1 MCNRFKLVA
10 QYHSTLIIICMKNL
24 AFALISLLGTSIQAQ
39 TLLATFEVSTANSIH
54 VPLKTNLDAITSLPD
69 SMLLFREVIG
79 KKKSPLPFQIQSGP
93 HELHW
98 ILSPASTAKKRIFEL
113 VRVEKQKR
121 VAPVV
126 TTSKN
131 DGALLIKVDGKNLLQ
146 YNFKTVYPPAGVDD
160 AYKRSGFIHPLW
172 SPKGQVLTRIQP
184 KDHYHH
190 YGIWNPWTHLLY
202 KGDTLDLWN
211 LNRKQGTVRFARFTS
226 EQSGNVFGEYSA
238 LHEHVAFRKTGEEV
252 ILNEI
257 QSVRI
262 YKPYQADYYI
272 ADITIEMRCASSA
285 PVLLLEYRYG
295 GLGWRTTEQWTK
307 DNSTVLTSEGKTR
320 KDADGTNARWCLV
333 QGAVDN
339 ENAGVL
345 MMSGPDNYNHPEP
358 LRIWP
363 ENQYNRG
370 DMFANFDP
378 TKDKDWLLEPGKNYV
393 LKYRFIV
400 FNGPFDK
407 DKSETAWQTF
417 SSPPSIAVNINSIK
431 N

>member
-1 MCNRFKLVA
+1 
-10 QYHSTLIIICMKNL
+10 MKHL
-24 AFALISLLGTSIQAQ
+24 TSALICLFATSTQAQ
-39 TLLATFEVSTANSIH
+39 TLLATLEVNTANSLHI
-54 VPLKTNLDAITSLPD
+54 PLKTDLDAITSLPD
-69 SMLLFREVIG
+69 SLLLFREATG
-79 KKKSPLPFQIQSGP
+79 NKKSPIPFQIQGNP
-93 HELHW
+93 RALHW
-98 ILSPASTAKKRIFEL
+98 ILSPTPTAKKRVFEL
-113 VRVEKQKR
+113 VRVGKQKR
-121 VAPVV
+121 VTPAIS
-126 TTSKN
+126 TTKN
-131 DGALLIKVDGKNLLQ
+131 DGALLIKTGDRNLLQ

-160 AYKRSGFIHPLW
+160 AFKRSGFIHPLW

-211 LNRKQGTVRFARFTS
+211 LNAKQGTVRFAKFIS
-226 EQSGNVFGEYSA
+226 VKSGNVFAEYSA
-238 LHEHVAFRKTGEEV
+238 LHEHVAFRKSGEEV
-252 ILNEI
+252 MLNEI

-262 YKPYQADYYI
+262 YKPEHTDYYI
-272 ADITIEMRCASSA
+272 ADITIDMRCASSD

-307 DNSTVLTSEGKTR
+307 DNSTVLTSEGKNR
-320 KDADGTNARWCLV
+320 KDADGTKARWCLV

-339 ENAGVL
+339 EQAGVL
-345 MMSGPDNYNHPEP
+345 MISSPDNYNHPEP

-393 LKYRFIV
+393 LKYRFVV

-407 DKSETAWQTF
+407 EKSETAWQAF
-417 SSPPSIAVNINSIK
+417 SSPPSIAVNVNSIK